1 MLQDRLS
8 DIRRQFAAFNYVNEN
23 GDLPI
28 YFDGPGG
35 SQVPDCVT
43 QAMMDYLRHGNSNMG
58 SHHHAGV
65 QTMSMN
71 QQARTQAAIWLGAD
85 ADEIV
90 FGQNATSLMFMIS
103 RVVAADSPH
112 PCHQSLEFMISR
124 VVAATWQAG
133 DNVVVSSLDHYSQV
147 SAWQLA
153 AMERGVEVRMIP
165 LNANQ
170 DDIDYQAAKSM
181 IDERTRLVA
190 VGLASNLIGTIID
203 IKHLSKTVQSVGAWL
218 SIDAVHAAVHMPIDV
233 KALGADLLFASAYKI
248 RGPHLGLMFARR
260 EILQASTPYK
270 VAPATNKPPMSYEQG
285 TQSFESQAGFIAMM
299 RYWASLSG
307 ADELT
312 PDSKANSYDL
322 VGAYEQQQS
331 QYILDKF
338 GQRPFLKLYGKPSAE
353 GRTPTFAFNIIKDG
367 SIQSGT
373 ALSRFLGKQNIALGY
388 DNFYAQ
394 ALAEALSPTGS
405 VLRMGCL
412 HYTTFDEIDRLF
424 AAIDMG
430 VDQVYR

>member
-8 DIRRQFAAFNYVNEN
+8 DIRRQFAAFNYANEN

-103 RVVAADSPH
+103 RVVAA
-112 PCHQSLEFMISR
+112 
-124 VVAATWQAG
+124 TWQAG

-153 AMERGVEVRMIP
+153 AMERGAEVRMIP

-170 DDIDYQAAKSM
+170 DDIDYQAAESM

-203 IKHLSKTVQSVGAWL
+203 IKQLSKTVQSVGAWL

-248 RGPHLGLMFARR
+248 GGPHLGMMFARR
-260 EILQASTPYK
+260 KILQALTPYK

-322 VGAYEQQQS
+322 VSAYEQQQS

-338 GQRPFLKLYGKPSAE
+338 GQRPFLKLYGKPSTE

-367 SIQSGT
+367 SIQSGA

-388 DNFYAQ
+388 GNFYAQ

-424 AAIDMG
+424 AAIDVG

>member
-8 DIRRQFAAFNYVNEN
+8 DIRRQFAAFNYANEN

-103 RVVAADSPH
+103 RVVAA
-112 PCHQSLEFMISR
+112 
-124 VVAATWQAG
+124 TWQAG

-203 IKHLSKTVQSVGAWL
+203 IKQLSKTVQSVGAWL

-248 RGPHLGLMFARR
+248 GGPHLGLMFARR
-260 EILQASTPYK
+260 EILQALTPYK

-322 VGAYEQQQS
+322 VSAYENQQS

-338 GQRPFLKLYGKPSAE
+338 GQRPFLKLYGKPSTE

-367 SIQSGT
+367 NIQSGT

-388 DNFYAQ
+388 GNFYAQ
-394 ALAEALSPTGS
+394 ALAEVLSPTGS

>member
-8 DIRRQFAAFNYVNEN
+8 DIRRQFAAFNYANEN

-58 SHHHAGV
+58 SYHHAGV

-90 FGQNATSLMFMIS
+90 FGQNATSLM
-103 RVVAADSPH
+103 
-112 PCHQSLEFMISR
+112 FMISR

-165 LNANQ
+165 LNANH
-170 DDIDYQAAKSM
+170 DDIDYQAAESM

-203 IKHLSKTVQSVGAWL
+203 IKQLSKTVQSVGAWL

-248 RGPHLGLMFARR
+248 GGPHLGMMFARR
-260 EILQASTPYK
+260 EILQALTPYK

-322 VGAYEQQQS
+322 VSAYEQQQS

-388 DNFYAQ
+388 GNFYAQ

-430 VDQVYR
+430 VDQAYR

>member
-8 DIRRQFAAFNYVNEN
+8 DIRRQFAAFNYANEN

-103 RVVAADSPH
+103 RVVAA
-112 PCHQSLEFMISR
+112 
-124 VVAATWQAG
+124 TWQAG

-165 LNANQ
+165 LNANH
-170 DDIDYQAAKSM
+170 DDIDYQTAESM

-203 IKHLSKTVQSVGAWL
+203 IKQLSKTVQSVGAWL

-248 RGPHLGLMFARR
+248 GGPHLGMMFARR
-260 EILQASTPYK
+260 EILQALTPYK

-322 VGAYEQQQS
+322 VSAYEQQQS

-367 SIQSGT
+367 NIQSGA

-388 DNFYAQ
+388 GNFYAQ

-430 VDQVYR
+430 VDQVYL

>member
-8 DIRRQFAAFNYVNEN
+8 DIRRQFAAFNYANEN

-103 RVVAADSPH
+103 RVVAA
-112 PCHQSLEFMISR
+112 
-124 VVAATWQAG
+124 TWQAG

-165 LNANQ
+165 SNANQ
-170 DDIDYQAAKSM
+170 DDIDYQAAESM

-203 IKHLSKTVQSVGAWL
+203 IKQLSKTVQSVGAWL

-248 RGPHLGLMFARR
+248 GGPHLGLMFARR
-260 EILQASTPYK
+260 EILQALTPYK

-322 VGAYEQQQS
+322 VSAYENQQS

-367 SIQSGT
+367 NIQSGT

-388 DNFYAQ
+388 GNFYAQ

>member
-8 DIRRQFAAFNYVNEN
+8 DIRRQFAAFNYANDN

-43 QAMMDYLRHGNSNMG
+43 QAMMDYLGHGNSNMG

-103 RVVAADSPH
+103 RVVAA
-112 PCHQSLEFMISR
+112 
-124 VVAATWQAG
+124 TWQAG

-165 LNANQ
+165 LNANH
-170 DDIDYQAAKSM
+170 DDIDYQAAESM

-203 IKHLSKTVQSVGAWL
+203 IKQLLKTVQSVGAWL

-248 RGPHLGLMFARR
+248 GGPHLGMMFARR
-260 EILQASTPYK
+260 EILQALTPYK

-312 PDSKANSYDL
+312 PDSKVNSYDL
-322 VGAYEQQQS
+322 VSAYEQQQS

-367 SIQSGT
+367 DIQSG
-373 ALSRFLGKQNIALGY
+373 AVLSRFLGKQNIALGY
-388 DNFYAQ
+388 GNFYAQ

>member
-8 DIRRQFAAFNYVNEN
+8 DIRRQFAAFNYANEN

-103 RVVAADSPH
+103 RVVAA
-112 PCHQSLEFMISR
+112 
-124 VVAATWQAG
+124 TWQAG

-203 IKHLSKTVQSVGAWL
+203 IKQLSKTVQSVGAWL

-248 RGPHLGLMFARR
+248 GGPHLGLMFARR
-260 EILQASTPYK
+260 EILQALTPYK

-322 VGAYEQQQS
+322 VSAYEQQQS
-331 QYILDKF
+331 QYILDQF

-388 DNFYAQ
+388 GNFYAQ

-405 VLRMGCL
+405 LLRMGCL
-412 HYTTFDEIDRLF
+412 HYGRPLMRLIDCLRRSIWVWIKYIDKESRVRP
-424 AAIDMG
+424 AIKSG
-430 VDQVYR
+430 VTD

>member
-8 DIRRQFAAFNYVNEN
+8 DIRRQFAAFNYANDN

-103 RVVAADSPH
+103 RVVAA
-112 PCHQSLEFMISR
+112 
-124 VVAATWQAG
+124 TWQAG

-165 LNANQ
+165 LNANH
-170 DDIDYQAAKSM
+170 DDIDYQAAESM

-203 IKHLSKTVQSVGAWL
+203 IKQLSKTVQSVGAWL

-248 RGPHLGLMFARR
+248 GGPHLGMMFARR
-260 EILQASTPYK
+260 EILQALTPYK

-322 VGAYEQQQS
+322 VSTYEQQQS

-367 SIQSGT
+367 NIQSGA

-388 DNFYAQ
+388 GNFYAQ

>member
-8 DIRRQFAAFNYVNEN
+8 DIRRQFAAFNYANEN

-71 QQARTQAAIWLGAD
+71 QQARIQAAIWLGAD
-85 ADEIV
+85 AEEIV
-90 FGQNATSLMFMIS
+90 FGQNATSLM
-103 RVVAADSPH
+103 
-112 PCHQSLEFMISR
+112 FMISR

-165 LNANQ
+165 LNANH
-170 DDIDYQAAKSM
+170 DDIDYQAAESM

-203 IKHLSKTVQSVGAWL
+203 IKQLSKTVQSVGAWL

-248 RGPHLGLMFARR
+248 GGPHLGMMFARR
-260 EILQASTPYK
+260 EILQALTPYK

-312 PDSKANSYDL
+312 PNSKANSYDL
-322 VGAYEQQQS
+322 VSAYEQQQS

-367 SIQSGT
+367 NIQSGA

-388 DNFYAQ
+388 GNFYAQ

-424 AAIDMG
+424 VAIDMG

>member
-8 DIRRQFAAFNYVNEN
+8 DIRRQFAAFNYANEN

-103 RVVAADSPH
+103 RVVAA
-112 PCHQSLEFMISR
+112 
-124 VVAATWQAG
+124 TWQAG

-165 LNANQ
+165 LNANH
-170 DDIDYQAAKSM
+170 DDIDYQAAESM

-203 IKHLSKTVQSVGAWL
+203 IKQLSKTVQSVGAWL

-248 RGPHLGLMFARR
+248 GGPHLGMMFARR
-260 EILQASTPYK
+260 EILQALTPYK

-322 VGAYEQQQS
+322 VSAYEQQQS

-367 SIQSGT
+367 SIQSGA

-388 DNFYAQ
+388 GNFYAQ

-430 VDQVYR
+430 VDQVYL